1 MTTSANWLVEDI
13 AVPVMPPGGVCLPRT
28 PENLRHVVAL
38 AQLETARRYQPRD
51 ITGDG
56 RAETFCNIFV
66 SDVTRWLGCE
76 IPHDIGGTHT
86 NPDGTVVTIHQWQ
99 DVRANAE
106 WLRSG
111 YGSWRTAK
119 PLDAQAHANAGGPA
133 VVVWDSSV
141 RAHGHIALLVP
152 SAAGVRI
159 AQAGRS
165 CFSDEKLVRGF
176 GSLAPLE
183 FFVHD

>member
-1 MTTSANWLVEDI
+1 MTTSADWLVEDI
-13 AVPVMPPGGVCLPRT
+13 AVAVMPPGGVCLPRT
-28 PENLRHVVAL
+28 PDNLRHVVAL
-38 AQLETARRYQPRD
+38 AQLETARRYQPRPYPHPSSPP
-51 ITGDG
+51 
-56 RAETFCNIFV
+56 ATFCNIFV

-76 IPHDIGGTHT
+76 VPH
-86 NPDGTVVTIHQWQ
+86 NVDGVWQ

-111 YGSWRTAK
+111 YGSWRSAK